1 MQNSYAG
8 PTEVSPLILSTNTR
22 VAFSHSVRA
31 VTLATVFAV
40 TIFAATPSADAASFD
55 GQWSLQVTTRSG
67 PCDQSYRYSVMIRG
81 GYVSYM
87 GSGSV
92 NASGRVSPSGQVSVS
107 VSSGAQSAH
116 GSGRL
121 SGGRGAGTW
130 RGQGPS
136 GTCSG
141 VWSAVQG

>member
-8 PTEVSPLILSTNTR
+8 PTK
-22 VAFSHSVRA
+22 VAAISHSIRA
-31 VTLATVFAV
+31 VTLATVFAA
-40 TIFAATPSADAASFD
+40 TIFATAPSANAESFD
-55 GQWSLQVTTRSG
+55 GQWSLLVTTRSG
-67 PCDQSYRYSVMIRG
+67 PCDQSYRYSVMVRG
-81 GYVSYM
+81 GLVSYT

-107 VSSGAQSAH
+107 VSTRAESAH

-130 RGQGPS
+130 RGQSPT

-141 VWSAVQG
+141 VWSAVQS

>member
-1 MQNSYAG
+1 M
-8 PTEVSPLILSTNTR
+8 I
-22 VAFSHSVRA
+22 SHSIRA

-40 TIFAATPSADAASFD
+40 TTFAATPSADAASFD
-55 GQWSLQVTTRSG
+55 GRWSLLVTTRSG
-67 PCDQSYRYSVMIRG
+67 PCDQFYRYGMMVREG
-81 GYVSYM
+81 HVSYL
-87 GSGSV
+87 GGGSV
-92 NASGRVSPSGQVSVS
+92 SVSGRVSPSGQVSVS

-136 GTCSG
+136 GACAG